1 MPVSIHEEVRV
12 ALKLCLQLLPPT
24 LASARVVRYKAG
36 AEWL

>member
-12 ALKLCLQLLPPT
+12 ALKLCLQLPPT

>member
-24 LASARVVRYKAG
+24 LASARVVRNKAG